1 MRQQLELLS
10 RGGNQRSI
18 SRVSVALHNG
28 LTIREANRAAAAA
41 IAEAAAQ
48 HEQTDRENAQP
59 GDAVVGAVSGS
70 GARLDRAAVHAV
82 VAHAQR
88 QNPDGWAVDPEDVI
102 HAIDERYAETYARQ
116 GPEAAVEVLRSV
128 WRHHRD
134 AFMRARAQGAPLP
147 VQARSAGMILA
158 AEAFAARTRQH
169 ATATC

>member
-1 MRQQLELLS
+1 MELLS

-18 SRVSVALHNG
+18 SRVNVALHNG

-48 HEQTDRENAQP
+48 HEQTHRETTEP
-59 GDAVVGAVSGS
+59 GDAGPVGAVSGF

-88 QNPDGWAVDPEDVI
+88 QNPDGWAVDPEDVV

-116 GPEAAVEVLRSV
+116 GTEAAIEVLRAV

-134 AFMRARAQGAPLP
+134 AFMRSRAQGAPLP

-158 AEAFAARTRQH
+158 VEAFAARTRQH
-169 ATATC
+169 ATASR